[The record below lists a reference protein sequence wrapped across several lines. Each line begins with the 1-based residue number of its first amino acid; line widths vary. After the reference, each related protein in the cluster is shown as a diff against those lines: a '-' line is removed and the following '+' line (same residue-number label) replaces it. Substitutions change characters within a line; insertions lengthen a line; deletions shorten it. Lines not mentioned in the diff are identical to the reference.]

1 MAKLCD
7 IAAAVDT
14 GTFEGA
20 GFCFSAKTWQPGQTG
35 CGRIVPQRSPDKKEN
50 RLKAYLD
57 CYPCFLRQAL
67 SASRRADGDQ
77 QQQLSV
83 VRQALALLEK
93 LPAEATPPEIAH
105 RLHGIV
111 REEIGAADPYRQAK
125 QESTRQA
132 LALYP
137 ALKDRVDRSSDPMDT
152 ALRLSIA
159 GNIIDFGAADDHE
172 DLEAVIERVLSQP
185 FAVNHRPQL
194 FAAIEGAGHVLFL
207 ADNAGETVFDRILIE
222 TLAVPVVYAVKKGPI
237 INDAT
242 EKDAEEAGLNRIAA
256 VIDNGTDAPGTMLP
270 NCSPEF
276 IEAFEAAPV
285 VIAKGQANYETL
297 SETDPKVFCL
307 LQIKCPV
314 IARDIGAPVGGIAV
328 FQARSRS

>member
-1 MAKLCD
+1 M
-7 IAAAVDT
+7 
-14 GTFEGA
+14 
-20 GFCFSAKTWQPGQTG
+20 
-35 CGRIVPQRSPDKKEN
+35 
-50 RLKAYLD
+50 KAYLD

-67 SASRRADGDQ
+67 SASRRGGADPEQ
-77 QQQLSV
+77 QMTVIRRS
-83 VRQALALLEK
+83 LALLEN
-93 LPAEATPPEIAH
+93 LEPEATPPQIAH
-105 RLHGIV
+105 RVHGIV

-125 QESTRQA
+125 KESTRQA

-137 ALKDRVDRSSDPMDT
+137 ALKDRVDRSSDPLDT

-159 GNIIDFGAADDHE
+159 GNIIDLGAADEHE
-172 DLEAVIERVLSQP
+172 DIEAVIDRVLSQP
-185 FAVNHRPQL
+185 FAVDHRPQL

-222 TLAVPVVYAVKKGPI
+222 TLAVPVVYTVKNGPI

-242 EKDAEEAGLNRIAA
+242 EQDAQEAGLNRIAT
-256 VIDNGTDAPGTMLP
+256 VIDNGTDAPGTVLP

-297 SETDPKVFCL
+297 SESDPKVFCL

-314 IARDIGAPVGGIAV
+314 ISRDIGAPVGGIAV
-328 FQARSRS
+328 LRARSRS